1 MREFS
6 KLTRYTFK
14 IPKSVIFLHINKEK
28 KKKVFLE
35 VSFIMA
41 SKNIKNL
48 EINLTKDVLSAVQE
62 KL

>member
-1 MREFS
+1 MREFC

-14 IPKSVIFLHINKEK
+14 ISKSVIFLHINKGGGKYFRSIIYSSIK
-28 KKKVFLE
+28 KF
-35 VSFIMA
+35 
-41 SKNIKNL
+41 KNL

>member
-14 IPKSVIFLHINKEK
+14 IPKSVIFLHINKEE
-28 KKKVFLE
+28 KKVFLE
-35 VSFIMA
+35 VSFIVA

-48 EINLTKDVLSAVQE
+48 EINLTKDMLSAVQE